1 MAAIDKIYLSSYNE
15 YIQFRDWLKAQP
27 KLKDKYGKEVSLML
41 YFFDY
46 WDKKYWFDE
55 NGKNVSHPVFSAPY
69 YVDAYIIRNC
79 PFDFVQKELMI
90 NYGYW
95 SQERIRDFYESVKNY
110 DPDKDGAPFWAKLED
125 FIFNEDGTMAI
136 KGLEKSS
143 YEEILDGEL
152 YTLPYRT
159 NVEYGTHFRL
169 TKSPNGKR
177 TIPFE
182 RPLKGNWWVNVENA
196 NNKYD
201 SMWYN
206 KYTNTW
212 DFMDEFVINTGG
224 ISNTAYVKTI
234 TALKRKIRKWK
245 LPIGSKVCVTSRYI
259 GEEYEFVITK

>member
-1 MAAIDKIYLSSYNE
+1 MAAIDKIYLSSYDE
-15 YIQFRDWLKAQP
+15 YIQFRDWLKVQP
-27 KLKDKYGKEVSLML
+27 KLRDKYGKEVSLMS

-55 NGKNVSHPVFSAPY
+55 NGKNVSHPVYSAPY

-79 PFDFVQKELMI
+79 PFDFVQEDLMI

-95 SQERIRDFYESVKNY
+95 SQERIREFYESVKNY
-110 DPDKDGAPFWAKLED
+110 DPDKDGAPYWAKLED
-125 FIFNEDGTMAI
+125 FIFNEDGTMTI

-159 NVEYGTHFRL
+159 DVEYGTHFRL
-169 TKSPNGKR
+169 TKSPNGKK

-182 RPLKGNWWVNVENA
+182 RPLKGMWWVNVENA

-201 SMWYN
+201 SMWYSDD
-206 KYTNTW
+206 TDTW
-212 DFMDEFVINTGG
+212 DFMDEFVVSKWT
-224 ISNTAYVKTI
+224 SNTAHVKTI
-234 TALKRKIRKWK
+234 TTLKRKLRKWK
-245 LPIGSKVCVTSRYI
+245 LPIGTKVLVSGRYI

>member
-1 MAAIDKIYLSSYNE
+1 MAAIDKIYLSSYDE
-15 YIQFRDWLKAQP
+15 YIQFRDWLKVQP
-27 KLKDKYGKEVSLML
+27 KLRDKYGKEVSLMS

-55 NGKNVSHPVFSAPY
+55 NGKNVSHPVYSAPY

-79 PFDFVQKELMI
+79 PFDFVQEDLMI

-95 SQERIRDFYESVKNY
+95 SQERIREFYESVKNY
-110 DPDKDGAPFWAKLED
+110 DPDKDGAPYWAKLED
-125 FIFNEDGTMAI
+125 FIFNEDGTMSI

-159 NVEYGTHFRL
+159 DVEYGTHFRL

-182 RPLKGNWWVNVENA
+182 RPLKGMWWVHVDNA

-201 SMWYN
+201 SMWYSDD
-206 KYTNTW
+206 TDTW
-212 DFMDEFVINTGG
+212 DFTDEFVVSKWT
-224 ISNTAYVKTI
+224 SNTAYVKTI

-245 LPIGSKVCVTSRYI
+245 LPIGAKVRVSGRYV